1 MIKEIHVYGRN
12 LTNASYGS
20 CLAMIDKEMSSSLT
34 AEYKSLYSM
43 FRLQVRVG
51 WTGKVM
57 NSVLRRWSI
66 VSGWNGSVG
75 VCPYGSQAHII
86 LNLLT

>member
-1 MIKEIHVYGRN
+1 
-12 LTNASYGS
+12 
-20 CLAMIDKEMSSSLT
+20 MIDKEMSFSLN
-34 AEYKSLYSM
+34 AEYQSLYSI
-43 FRLQVRVG
+43 FRLQVRVD

-57 NSVLRRWSI
+57 NSVLRRWSV

-75 VCPYGSQAHII
+75 VCPYGSQAHIN